1 MGISDELT
9 RQFAKETVG
18 KSDRDTGKTVTG
30 TAVKY
35 NGSMYVRIDGSDQI
49 TPIIS
54 STVGMKEGDRVTV
67 LIKDHTTTVTG
78 NTTAPSISQDDVNS
92 SNQEIV
98 DKITEVEILVAEK
111 ASIKDLEAESAR
123 IDDLVADNVTIKDTL
138 TASKAE
144 IDQLKAKD
152 VEISGNLT
160 AQNAE
165 IENLK
170 TTKLDTEIADIKYA
184 TIGSLEATNANIHNL
199 KADYGEFK
207 QLSTDKFAANDAS
220 IKKLE
225 AEKANIK
232 DLDAKYANIDF
243 ANIGKAAIENLF
255 SKSGMIGDL
264 VVGEGT
270 ITGTLV
276 GVTIK
281 GDLIEGGTVK
291 ADKLV
296 VQGEDGLYY
305 KLNVSAE
312 KVSAQQT
319 EYNSLNGSI
328 ITAKSITAE
337 KVNVNDLV
345 AFGATIG
352 GFHITDSAIYSG
364 VKESINNT
372 TRGTYMD
379 DDGQFAIGDGSNYLK
394 FFRDSNGKYKLDIS
408 ASSIRFGTSGET
420 VENVVQDMVVKTETE
435 YYIST
440 SPTELSGGSWSLT
453 SPTWSAGKYIWTRT
467 KSTKKSGKV
476 EYSNPA
482 CTTGAPGKDGVGT
495 PGTPGK
501 DGKTSYLHIAYANS
515 ADGTDGFSVSDSNGK
530 LYIGQYTDFTEAD
543 STDPKKYSWSKIK
556 GSDGAAGVGVKTI
569 TNYYLATSAGS
580 GVTTSTGGWTTT
592 IQTITTDKKYLWNY
606 EKIEYTNG
614 KVDQTTPCIIGT
626 YGKDGAPGSPGA
638 NGVGIKS
645 ITEYYQVSTSNTS
658 APSTWLTTVPSMTTV
673 NRYLWNYE
681 RITYTNNSTSDTAK
695 RVIGVYGDKGN
706 TGDTGVGVK
715 TSTVTYQASTS
726 GTTIPSGSWVSTI
739 PNVADG
745 QYLWTRTVIAYTDG
759 KTTTSYSVGKMGQNG
774 SNGAPGKPG
783 TDGKP
788 GADGVGIKSTSVK
801 YQAGS
806 SQTTAPTG
814 AWLDAVPKLSAAT
827 PYLWTKTVITYTNDT
842 SSTSY
847 SVSSTLDGVE
857 VGGRNLAKK
866 TSDEWSDWIDIPK
879 LNQENATVN
888 FNTIDMP
895 DCKLEDMFTSYYEI
909 EYMDVKQSE
918 NIPEGSKS
926 SVRSNWYSIIDGN
939 TVWDAPTYQWA
950 HSPVNGVKVYTGT
963 SPITEQFLKIEKIFI
978 NIRFDYVASGKL
990 RIRKVKY
997 EKGNKAT
1004 DWTPAPEDVQSGID
1018 DAFNSANDAN
1028 NKIDLITPD
1037 IEFSKAQIEVL
1048 NKSISSLVVDQNG
1061 GSLMTQT
1068 QDGWQFNI
1076 GAIQTGLDK
1085 AMSDVTEIKGDIS
1098 GVTDLANKTGELVNS
1113 IDKKTAYINMSQDSE
1128 GAPVLE
1134 LGRKEGLFKVR
1145 ITDTAIEF
1153 LEGSQKIAYITNRQL
1168 YIQSSVVTDEMKIGA
1183 TNGYIWKKRGNGNMG
1198 LRYVTG
1204 GVVIYST
1211 NYSYSQEAIDLYGT
1225 SGYTG
1230 IWSVNE
1236 SLLDRGAYVG
1246 QNIVLLVKNTTKN
1259 HVTEYSVRINSIE
1272 SEFRVNTTTVSMKD

>member
-78 NTTAPSISQDDVNS
+78 NTTAPSISQDDVDS

-144 IDQLKAKD
+144 IDQLKTKD

-184 TIGSLEATNANIHNL
+184 TIGSLEATNADIHNL

-364 VKESINNT
+364 VKESVNNT
-372 TRGTYMD
+372 TRGTYMN
-379 DDGQFAIGDGSNYLK
+379 DDGEFAVGDGSNYLK
-394 FFRDSNGKYKLDIS
+394 FFKDSNGKYKLDIS

-476 EYSNPA
+476 EYSNSA

-530 LYIGQYTDFTEAD
+530 LYMGQYTDFTEAD

-556 GSDGAAGVGVKTI
+556 GSDGAAGVGIKTI

-592 IQTITTDKKYLWNY
+592 VQTITPDKKYLWNY

-638 NGVGIKS
+638 NGVGIKT
-645 ITEYYQVSTSNTS
+645 ITEYYQVSASNAS
-658 APSTWLTTVPSMTTV
+658 APTTWLTTVPSMTST

-681 RITYTNNSTSDTAK
+681 HVTYTNNSTSDTAK

-715 TSTVTYQASTS
+715 SSTVTYQASTS
-726 GTTIPSGSWVSTI
+726 GTTIPTGSWVSTI

-774 SNGAPGKPG
+774 ANGAPGTPG
-783 TDGKP
+783 ADGKP
-788 GADGVGIKSTSVK
+788 GTDGVGIKSTSVK
-801 YQAGS
+801 YQAGA

-814 AWLDAVPKLSAAT
+814 AWLDAVPKLSTAT

-857 VGGRNLAKK
+857 VGGRNLVKNTAFLKG
-866 TSDEWSDWIDIPK
+866 TELWESDECEISYAPSDAYKGVNYLHVIQKVAGSASSYTSRIYTNTNSNFTHVPGETYTLSFSANGLADMTLYVKIGGTILIPGGVFMLKNNRPEMHKVTYKASAGGSLTFYTNSTTPWTIRNIK
-879 LNQENATVN
+879 L
-888 FNTIDMP
+888 
-895 DCKLEDMFTSYYEI
+895 
-909 EYMDVKQSE
+909 
-918 NIPEGSKS
+918 
-926 SVRSNWYSIIDGN
+926 
-939 TVWDAPTYQWA
+939 
-950 HSPVNGVKVYTGT
+950 
-963 SPITEQFLKIEKIFI
+963 
-978 NIRFDYVASGKL
+978 
-990 RIRKVKY
+990 

-1068 QDGWQFNI
+1068 PDGWQFNI

-1113 IDKKTAYINMSQDSE
+1113 IDKKTAYINMAQDSE

-1183 TNGYIWKKRGNGNMG
+1183 GRGYIWKKRGNGNMG
-1198 LRYVTG
+1198 LRYVT
-1204 GVVIYST
+1204 S
-1211 NYSYSQEAIDLYGT
+1211 
-1225 SGYTG
+1225 
-1230 IWSVNE
+1230 
-1236 SLLDRGAYVG
+1236 
-1246 QNIVLLVKNTTKN
+1246 
-1259 HVTEYSVRINSIE
+1259 
-1272 SEFRVNTTTVSMKD
+1272 

>member
-54 STVGMKEGDRVTV
+54 STVGMKAGDRVTV

-78 NTTAPSISQDDVNS
+78 NTTAPSISQDDVNN
-92 SNQEIV
+92 SNQEIA

-207 QLSTDKFAANDAS
+207 QLSTDKFATNDAS

-364 VKESINNT
+364 VKESIDNT

-394 FFRDSNGKYKLDIS
+394 FFRDSDGKYKLDIS

-420 VENVVQDMVVKTETE
+420 VENVIQDMVVKTETE
-435 YYIST
+435 YYVST
-440 SPTELSGGSWSLT
+440 SPTSLVGGSWSLT

-467 KSTKKSGKV
+467 KSTKKSGKI

-515 ADGTDGFSVSDSNGK
+515 ADGTDGFSVSDSNKK

-556 GSDGAAGVGVKTI
+556 GTDGAAGVGVK
-569 TNYYLATSAGS
+569 S
-580 GVTTSTGGWTTT
+580 
-592 IQTITTDKKYLWNY
+592 
-606 EKIEYTNG
+606 
-614 KVDQTTPCIIGT
+614 
-626 YGKDGAPGSPGA
+626 
-638 NGVGIKS
+638 
-645 ITEYYQVSTSNTS
+645 
-658 APSTWLTTVPSMTTV
+658 
-673 NRYLWNYE
+673 
-681 RITYTNNSTSDTAK
+681 
-695 RVIGVYGDKGN
+695 
-706 TGDTGVGVK
+706 
-715 TSTVTYQASTS
+715 STVTYQASTS

-783 TDGKP
+783 KDGKP

-827 PYLWTKTVITYTNDT
+827 PYLWTKTVITYTNGT

-866 TSDEWSDWIDIPK
+866 TSDEWSDWIDIPN

-895 DCKLEDMFTSYYEI
+895 DCKLGDMFTSYYEI

-939 TVWDAPTYQWA
+939 TVWNAPTYQWS
-950 HSPVNGVKVYTGT
+950 HSPANGVKVYTGT

-1048 NKSISSLVVDQNG
+1048 NKSISSLVVGQDG

-1068 QDGWQFNI
+1068 PDGWQFNI

-1085 AMSDVTEIKGDIS
+1085 AMSNVTEIKGDIS

-1113 IDKKTAYINMSQDSE
+1113 IDKKTAYINVSQDSE
-1128 GAPVLE
+1128 GVPVLE

-1183 TNGYIWKKRGNGNMG
+1183 TNVYIWKKRGNGNMG

-1204 GVVIYST
+1204 VVIYST
-1211 NYSYSQEAIDLYGT
+1211 NYSYNQEAIDLYGT

-1230 IWSVNE
+1230 TWSVNE
-1236 SLLDRGAYVG
+1236 SLFDRGAYVG

-1259 HVTEYSVRINSIE
+1259 HVTEFSVRINDIE
-1272 SEFRVNTTTVSMKD
+1272 SEFRVNTTAVSMKD

>member
-170 TTKLDTEIADIKYA
+170 TTKLDTAIADIKYA
-184 TIGSLEATNANIHNL
+184 TIGSLEATNADIHNL

-364 VKESINNT
+364 VKESIDNT

-556 GSDGAAGVGVKTI
+556 GTDGAAGVGVK
-569 TNYYLATSAGS
+569 S
-580 GVTTSTGGWTTT
+580 
-592 IQTITTDKKYLWNY
+592 
-606 EKIEYTNG
+606 
-614 KVDQTTPCIIGT
+614 
-626 YGKDGAPGSPGA
+626 
-638 NGVGIKS
+638 
-645 ITEYYQVSTSNTS
+645 
-658 APSTWLTTVPSMTTV
+658 
-673 NRYLWNYE
+673 
-681 RITYTNNSTSDTAK
+681 
-695 RVIGVYGDKGN
+695 
-706 TGDTGVGVK
+706 
-715 TSTVTYQASTS
+715 STVTYQASTS

-827 PYLWTKTVITYTNDT
+827 PYLWTKTVITYTNGT

-857 VGGRNLAKK
+857 IGGRNLVRYTNQGDKQWGVSPGNGAMTKSAEVF
-866 TSDEWSDWIDIPK
+866 TD
-879 LNQENATVN
+879 LNNA
-888 FNTIDMP
+888 
-895 DCKLEDMFTSYYEI
+895 
-909 EYMDVKQSE
+909 
-918 NIPEGSKS
+918 
-926 SVRSNWYSIIDGN
+926 
-939 TVWDAPTYQWA
+939 
-950 HSPVNGVKVYTGT
+950 NGVKFTITKQSTNWNYVQFRDNSLIDYLLQNTGETYTITFDFKT
-963 SPITEQFLKIEKIFI
+963 SHLGDISISVNDGSGLNRIIDFGPYNVSLANKWIHISLTAKSVTATKSDQIIYFNTFKINQAGAATFKIANLK
-978 NIRFDYVASGKL
+978 L
-990 RIRKVKY
+990 

-1004 DWTPAPEDVQSGID
+1004 DWTPAPEDVQQGID
-1018 DAFNSANDAN
+1018 DAQNSANDAN
-1028 NKIDLITPD
+1028 NKVDNITD
-1037 IEFSKAQIEVL
+1037 TVTKTSAELKVL
-1048 NKSISSLVVDQNG
+1048 SDSISSLVTDAKGQT
-1061 GSLMTQT
+1061 LMTQT
-1068 QDGWQFNI
+1068 GSGWTFNI
-1076 GAIQTGLDK
+1076 GSIQSALNGAIGDIQ
-1085 AMSDVTEIKGDIS
+1085 DVKGDI
-1098 GVTDLANKTGELVNS
+1098 GGINDLANKTNQLANDVA
-1113 IDKKTAYINMSQDSE
+1113 KKTAYINMMQDES
-1128 GAPVLE
+1128 GQPVME
-1134 LGRKEGLFKVR
+1134 LGQQNGEFKLR
-1145 ITDTAIEF
+1145 ITNTSMDF
-1153 LEGSQKIAYITNRQL
+1153 MQGSQKIAYLSNRQL

-1183 TNGYIWKKRGNGNMG
+1183 TSGYIWKKRGNGNMG
-1198 LRYVTG
+1198 LRYVSG
-1204 GVVIYST
+1204 GVVYNT
-1211 NYSYSQEAIDLYGT
+1211 PYSYEQAAIDRYGKV
-1225 SGYTG
+1225 GYTST
-1230 IWSVNE
+1230 WSVNE
-1236 SLLDRGAYVG
+1236 SLFDRSSYVG
-1246 QNIVLLVKNTTKN
+1246 QTIVLLVKNTTKN
-1259 HVTEYSVRINSIE
+1259 HITEITVRINAIE
-1272 SEFRVNTTTVSMKD
+1272 SEFRVNTTTISMTD

>member
-54 STVGMKEGDRVTV
+54 STVGMKAGDRVTV

-78 NTTAPSISQDDVNS
+78 NTTAPSISQDDVNN
-92 SNQEIV
+92 SNQEIA

-207 QLSTDKFAANDAS
+207 QLSTDKFATNDAS

-364 VKESINNT
+364 VKESIDNT

-394 FFRDSNGKYKLDIS
+394 FFRDSDGKYKLDIS

-420 VENVVQDMVVKTETE
+420 VENVIQDMVVKTETE
-435 YYIST
+435 YYVST
-440 SPTELSGGSWSLT
+440 SPTSLVGGSWSLT

-467 KSTKKSGKV
+467 KSTKKSGKI

-515 ADGTDGFSVSDSNGK
+515 ADGTDGFSVSDSNKK

-556 GSDGAAGVGVKTI
+556 GTDGAAGVGVK
-569 TNYYLATSAGS
+569 S
-580 GVTTSTGGWTTT
+580 
-592 IQTITTDKKYLWNY
+592 
-606 EKIEYTNG
+606 
-614 KVDQTTPCIIGT
+614 
-626 YGKDGAPGSPGA
+626 
-638 NGVGIKS
+638 
-645 ITEYYQVSTSNTS
+645 
-658 APSTWLTTVPSMTTV
+658 
-673 NRYLWNYE
+673 
-681 RITYTNNSTSDTAK
+681 
-695 RVIGVYGDKGN
+695 
-706 TGDTGVGVK
+706 
-715 TSTVTYQASTS
+715 STVTYQASTS

-783 TDGKP
+783 KDGKP

-827 PYLWTKTVITYTNDT
+827 PYLWTKTVITYTNGT

-866 TSDEWSDWIDIPK
+866 TSDEWSDWIDIPN

-895 DCKLEDMFTSYYEI
+895 DCKLGDMFTSYYEI

-939 TVWDAPTYQWA
+939 TVWNAPTYQWS
-950 HSPVNGVKVYTGT
+950 HSPANGVKVYTGT

-997 EKGNKAT
+997 EKGNKPT
-1004 DWTPAPEDVQSGID
+1004 DWPPAPEDVQSGID

-1048 NKSISSLVVDQNG
+1048 NKSISSLVVGQDG

-1068 QDGWQFNI
+1068 PDGWQFNI

-1085 AMSDVTEIKGDIS
+1085 AMSNVTEIKGDIS

-1128 GAPVLE
+1128 GVPVLE

-1183 TNGYIWKKRGNGNMG
+1183 TNVYIWKKRGNGNMG

-1204 GVVIYST
+1204 GS
-1211 NYSYSQEAIDLYGT
+1211 
-1225 SGYTG
+1225 
-1230 IWSVNE
+1230 
-1236 SLLDRGAYVG
+1236 
-1246 QNIVLLVKNTTKN
+1246 
-1259 HVTEYSVRINSIE
+1259 
-1272 SEFRVNTTTVSMKD
+1272 

>member
-78 NTTAPSISQDDVNS
+78 NTTAPSISQDDVNN

-123 IDDLVADNVTIKDTL
+123 IDNLVADNVTIKDTL

-144 IDQLKAKD
+144 IDKLKAKD

-160 AQNAE
+160 AQSAE

-184 TIGSLEATNANIHNL
+184 TIGSLEATNADIHNL

-364 VKESINNT
+364 VKESIDNT

-435 YYIST
+435 YYVST
-440 SPTELSGGSWSLT
+440 SPTSLVGGSWSLT

-556 GSDGAAGVGVKTI
+556 GTDGAAGVGVK
-569 TNYYLATSAGS
+569 S
-580 GVTTSTGGWTTT
+580 
-592 IQTITTDKKYLWNY
+592 
-606 EKIEYTNG
+606 
-614 KVDQTTPCIIGT
+614 
-626 YGKDGAPGSPGA
+626 
-638 NGVGIKS
+638 
-645 ITEYYQVSTSNTS
+645 
-658 APSTWLTTVPSMTTV
+658 
-673 NRYLWNYE
+673 
-681 RITYTNNSTSDTAK
+681 
-695 RVIGVYGDKGN
+695 
-706 TGDTGVGVK
+706 
-715 TSTVTYQASTS
+715 STVTYQASTS

-857 VGGRNLAKK
+857 VGGRNLVKGSNRGINNWGLAPGNGTATKEPEVF
-866 TSDEWSDWIDIPK
+866 TDLNNVNGARFNITTPSTDWFYLAFYDNSFIDMLVANVGETYTISFDIK
-879 LNQENATVN
+879 VDVSGSFTVHVQNGTGLNQLIN
-888 FNTIDMP
+888 F
-895 DCKLEDMFTSYYEI
+895 
-909 EYMDVKQSE
+909 
-918 NIPEGSKS
+918 GSVSIVANKWTRVSLTGKVLSDTKS
-926 SVRSNWYSIIDGN
+926 AQVIYFNVFGMQRMGAKTFKIANL
-939 TVWDAPTYQWA
+939 
-950 HSPVNGVKVYTGT
+950 KV
-963 SPITEQFLKIEKIFI
+963 E
-978 NIRFDYVASGKL
+978 R
-990 RIRKVKY
+990 
-997 EKGNKAT
+997 GNKAT

-1068 QDGWQFNI
+1068 PDGWQFNI

-1198 LRYVTG
+1198 LRYVSG
-1204 GVVIYST
+1204 GR
-1211 NYSYSQEAIDLYGT
+1211 DL
-1225 SGYTG
+1225 
-1230 IWSVNE
+1230 
-1236 SLLDRGAYVG
+1236 
-1246 QNIVLLVKNTTKN
+1246 
-1259 HVTEYSVRINSIE
+1259 
-1272 SEFRVNTTTVSMKD
+1272 

>member
-78 NTTAPSISQDDVNS
+78 NTTAPSISQDDVNN

-123 IDDLVADNVTIKDTL
+123 IDNLVADNVTIKDTL

-184 TIGSLEATNANIHNL
+184 TIGSLEATNADIHNL

-364 VKESINNT
+364 VKESIDNT

-556 GSDGAAGVGVKTI
+556 GTDGAAGVGVK
-569 TNYYLATSAGS
+569 S
-580 GVTTSTGGWTTT
+580 
-592 IQTITTDKKYLWNY
+592 
-606 EKIEYTNG
+606 
-614 KVDQTTPCIIGT
+614 
-626 YGKDGAPGSPGA
+626 
-638 NGVGIKS
+638 
-645 ITEYYQVSTSNTS
+645 
-658 APSTWLTTVPSMTTV
+658 
-673 NRYLWNYE
+673 
-681 RITYTNNSTSDTAK
+681 
-695 RVIGVYGDKGN
+695 
-706 TGDTGVGVK
+706 
-715 TSTVTYQASTS
+715 STVTYQASTS

-774 SNGAPGKPG
+774 SNGDPGKPG

-827 PYLWTKTVITYTNDT
+827 PYLWTKTVITYTNGT

-857 VGGRNLAKK
+857 IGGRNLVRYTNQGDKQWRVSPGNGAMTKSAEVF
-866 TSDEWSDWIDIPK
+866 TD
-879 LNQENATVN
+879 LNNA
-888 FNTIDMP
+888 
-895 DCKLEDMFTSYYEI
+895 
-909 EYMDVKQSE
+909 
-918 NIPEGSKS
+918 
-926 SVRSNWYSIIDGN
+926 
-939 TVWDAPTYQWA
+939 
-950 HSPVNGVKVYTGT
+950 NGVKFTITKQSTNWNYVQFRDYLLIDYLLQNTGETYTITFDFKTSHLGDISISVNDGT
-963 SPITEQFLKIEKIFI
+963 GLNRIIDFGPYNVSLANKWIHISLTAKSVTATKSDQTIYFNTFKINQAGAATFKIANLK
-978 NIRFDYVASGKL
+978 L
-990 RIRKVKY
+990 

-1004 DWTPAPEDVQSGID
+1004 DWTPAPEDVQQGID
-1018 DAFNSANDAN
+1018 DAQNSANDAN
-1028 NKIDLITPD
+1028 NKVDNITD
-1037 IEFSKAQIEVL
+1037 TVTKTSAELKVL
-1048 NKSISSLVVDQNG
+1048 SDSISSLVTDAKGQ
-1061 GSLMTQT
+1061 SLMTQT
-1068 QDGWQFNI
+1068 GSGWTFNI
-1076 GAIQTGLDK
+1076 GSIQSALNGAIGDIQ
-1085 AMSDVTEIKGDIS
+1085 DVKGDIS
-1098 GVTDLANKTGELVNS
+1098 GINDLANKTNQLANDVA
-1113 IDKKTAYINMSQDSE
+1113 KKTAYINMTQDES
-1128 GAPVLE
+1128 GQPVME
-1134 LGRKEGLFKVR
+1134 LGQQNGEFKLR
-1145 ITDTAIEF
+1145 ITNTSIDF
-1153 LEGSQKIAYITNRQL
+1153 MQGSQKIAYLSNRQL

-1183 TNGYIWKKRGNGNMG
+1183 TSGYIWKKRGNGNMG
-1198 LRYVTG
+1198 LRYVSG
-1204 GVVIYST
+1204 G
-1211 NYSYSQEAIDLYGT
+1211 G
-1225 SGYTG
+1225 
-1230 IWSVNE
+1230 SV
-1236 SLLDRGAYVG
+1236 
-1246 QNIVLLVKNTTKN
+1246 
-1259 HVTEYSVRINSIE
+1259 
-1272 SEFRVNTTTVSMKD
+1272 

>member
-30 TAVKY
+30 TAVRY

-123 IDDLVADNVTIKDTL
+123 IDDLVADNVTIKDKL

-184 TIGSLEATNANIHNL
+184 TIGSLEATNADIHNL
-199 KADYGEFK
+199 NADYGEFK

-364 VKESINNT
+364 VKETVNNT

-440 SPTELSGGSWSLT
+440 SPTSLVGGSWSLT

-476 EYSNPA
+476 KYSNPA

-530 LYIGQYTDFTEAD
+530 LYIGQYTDFTEVD

-556 GSDGAAGVGVKTI
+556 GTDGAAGVGVK
-569 TNYYLATSAGS
+569 S
-580 GVTTSTGGWTTT
+580 
-592 IQTITTDKKYLWNY
+592 
-606 EKIEYTNG
+606 
-614 KVDQTTPCIIGT
+614 
-626 YGKDGAPGSPGA
+626 
-638 NGVGIKS
+638 
-645 ITEYYQVSTSNTS
+645 
-658 APSTWLTTVPSMTTV
+658 
-673 NRYLWNYE
+673 
-681 RITYTNNSTSDTAK
+681 
-695 RVIGVYGDKGN
+695 
-706 TGDTGVGVK
+706 
-715 TSTVTYQASTS
+715 STVTYQASTS

-788 GADGVGIKSTSVK
+788 GADGVGIKSTSIK

-814 AWLDAVPKLSAAT
+814 DWLDAVPKLSAAT
-827 PYLWTKTVITYTNDT
+827 PYLWTKTVTTYTNGT

-918 NIPEGSKS
+918 NIPEGSES
-926 SVRSNWYSIIDGN
+926 SVRSNWYSIVDGN
-939 TVWDAPTYQWA
+939 TVWDAPTYQWS
-950 HSPVNGVKVYTGT
+950 HSPANGVKVYTGT
-963 SPITEQFLKIEKIFI
+963 SPITEKFLKIEKIFI

-1004 DWTPAPEDVQSGID
+1004 DWTPAPEDVQQGID
-1018 DAFNSANDAN
+1018 HAQTDANNAN
-1028 NKIDLITPD
+1028 NKIDNEIAPD
-1037 IEFSKAQIEVL
+1037 IEYSKSQIEIL
-1048 NKSISSLVVDQNG
+1048 NKSIASLVVDQNG

-1068 QDGWQFNI
+1068 PDGWKFNI
-1076 GAIQTGLDK
+1076 GAIQSGLSGAIGDIQ
-1085 AMSDVTEIKGDIS
+1085 EIKGDIN
-1098 GVTDLANKTGELVNS
+1098 GVKDLADKTNELTNDVA
-1113 IDKKTAYINMSQDSE
+1113 KKTAYINMAQDES
-1128 GAPVLE
+1128 GQPVME
-1134 LGRKEGLFKVR
+1134 LGQQNGEFKLR
-1145 ITDTAIEF
+1145 ITNTSMDF
-1153 LEGSQKIAYITNRQL
+1153 MQGSQKIAYLSNRQL

-1183 TNGYIWKKRGNGNMG
+1183 TSGYIWKKRANGNMG
-1198 LRYVTG
+1198 LRY
-1204 GVVIYST
+1204 I
-1211 NYSYSQEAIDLYGT
+1211 T
-1225 SGYTG
+1225 S
-1230 IWSVNE
+1230 
-1236 SLLDRGAYVG
+1236 
-1246 QNIVLLVKNTTKN
+1246 
-1259 HVTEYSVRINSIE
+1259 
-1272 SEFRVNTTTVSMKD
+1272 

>member
-78 NTTAPSISQDDVNS
+78 NTTAPSISQDDVNN

-123 IDDLVADNVTIKDTL
+123 IDNLVADNVTIKDTL

-184 TIGSLEATNANIHNL
+184 TIGSLEATNADIHNL

-364 VKESINNT
+364 VKESIDNT

-440 SPTELSGGSWSLT
+440 SPTELSGGSWSLI

-556 GSDGAAGVGVKTI
+556 GSDGAAGVGVK
-569 TNYYLATSAGS
+569 S
-580 GVTTSTGGWTTT
+580 
-592 IQTITTDKKYLWNY
+592 
-606 EKIEYTNG
+606 
-614 KVDQTTPCIIGT
+614 
-626 YGKDGAPGSPGA
+626 
-638 NGVGIKS
+638 
-645 ITEYYQVSTSNTS
+645 
-658 APSTWLTTVPSMTTV
+658 
-673 NRYLWNYE
+673 
-681 RITYTNNSTSDTAK
+681 
-695 RVIGVYGDKGN
+695 
-706 TGDTGVGVK
+706 
-715 TSTVTYQASTS
+715 STVTYQASTS
-726 GTTIPSGSWVSTI
+726 GTTIPTGSWVSTI

-814 AWLDAVPKLSAAT
+814 AWLDSVPKLSAAT
-827 PYLWTKTVITYTNDT
+827 PYLWTKTVITYTDGKT
-842 SSTSY
+842 STSY

-857 VGGRNLAKK
+857 VGGRNIAIRTALN
-866 TSDEWSDWIDIPK
+866 SVNDWGWSMGVGGSTESNEVI
-879 LNQENATVN
+879 NGENAIVITRDQTVQSSWSLIYYN
-888 FNTIDMP
+888 KIQATKYGPSTTYTISFDVYPSVNTDFIVNLMALDASTALLPTAVNMKP
-895 DCKLEDMFTSYYEI
+895 TAVANKWTRVSAVVTTSATLPTTRNQCLYLTGLTSA
-909 EYMDVKQSE
+909 V
-918 NIPEGSKS
+918 G
-926 SVRSNWYSIIDGN
+926 
-939 TVWDAPTYQWA
+939 TVY
-950 HSPVNGVKVYTGT
+950 K
-963 SPITEQFLKIEKIFI
+963 FKCLKIEQ
-978 NIRFDYVASGKL
+978 
-990 RIRKVKY
+990 
-997 EKGNKAT
+997 GNKAT

-1037 IEFSKAQIEVL
+1037 IEFSKAQIEVV

-1068 QDGWQFNI
+1068 PDGWQFNI

-1085 AMSDVTEIKGDIS
+1085 AMSDVTEIRGDIS

-1183 TNGYIWKKRGNGNMG
+1183 GRGYIWKKRGNGNMG
-1198 LRYVTG
+1198 LRYVT
-1204 GVVIYST
+1204 S
-1211 NYSYSQEAIDLYGT
+1211 
-1225 SGYTG
+1225 
-1230 IWSVNE
+1230 
-1236 SLLDRGAYVG
+1236 
-1246 QNIVLLVKNTTKN
+1246 
-1259 HVTEYSVRINSIE
+1259 
-1272 SEFRVNTTTVSMKD
+1272 

>member
-78 NTTAPSISQDDVNS
+78 NTTAPSISQDDVNN

-184 TIGSLEATNANIHNL
+184 TIGSLEATNADIHNL

-364 VKESINNT
+364 VKESIDNT

-420 VENVVQDMVVKTETE
+420 VENVVQDMVVKTDTE

-440 SPTELSGGSWSLT
+440 SPTSLVGGSWSLT

-515 ADGTDGFSVSDSNGK
+515 ADGTDGFSVSDSNVK

-556 GSDGAAGVGVKTI
+556 GTDGAAGVG
-569 TNYYLATSAGS
+569 
-580 GVTTSTGGWTTT
+580 
-592 IQTITTDKKYLWNY
+592 
-606 EKIEYTNG
+606 
-614 KVDQTTPCIIGT
+614 
-626 YGKDGAPGSPGA
+626 
-638 NGVGIKS
+638 IKS
-645 ITEYYQVSTSNTS
+645 
-658 APSTWLTTVPSMTTV
+658 
-673 NRYLWNYE
+673 
-681 RITYTNNSTSDTAK
+681 
-695 RVIGVYGDKGN
+695 
-706 TGDTGVGVK
+706 
-715 TSTVTYQASTS
+715 STVTYQASTS

-806 SQTTAPTG
+806 SQTTAPMG
-814 AWLDAVPKLSAAT
+814 AWLDAVPKLSAAI
-827 PYLWTKTVITYTNDT
+827 PYLWTKTVITYTDGTT
-842 SSTSY
+842 SSSY

-857 VGGRNLAKK
+857 VGGRNILRDTKTFSRSESTPRDSNGAFMSSNCAIQNETYLGLAVRGTTSVSTSSATTVYAEYRVTDIAYKDVFTLSFYVKGTVNKLTAFFYGPSGYVSAK
-866 TSDEWSDWIDIPK
+866 TLASSSNDPDPQYGDGNTRFPVSDEWTRHWVTWELASIGD
-879 LNQENATVN
+879 L
-888 FNTIDMP
+888 
-895 DCKLEDMFTSYYEI
+895 
-909 EYMDVKQSE
+909 
-918 NIPEGSKS
+918 
-926 SVRSNWYSIIDGN
+926 SVGKYVLLRNDGN
-939 TVWDAPTYQWA
+939 TVANASCY
-950 HSPVNGVKVYTGT
+950 VCG
-963 SPITEQFLKIEKIFI
+963 LKLE
-978 NIRFDYVASGKL
+978 R
-990 RIRKVKY
+990 
-997 EKGNKAT
+997 GNKAT

-1068 QDGWQFNI
+1068 PDGWQFNI

-1168 YIQSSVVTDEMKIGA
+1168 YIQSAVVTDEMKIGA
-1183 TNGYIWKKRGNGNMG
+1183 GRGYIWKKRGNGNMG
-1198 LRYVTG
+1198 LRYVT
-1204 GVVIYST
+1204 S
-1211 NYSYSQEAIDLYGT
+1211 
-1225 SGYTG
+1225 
-1230 IWSVNE
+1230 
-1236 SLLDRGAYVG
+1236 
-1246 QNIVLLVKNTTKN
+1246 
-1259 HVTEYSVRINSIE
+1259 
-1272 SEFRVNTTTVSMKD
+1272 

>member
-78 NTTAPSISQDDVNS
+78 NTTAPSISQDDVDS

-123 IDDLVADNVTIKDTL
+123 IDNLVADNVTIKDTL

-184 TIGSLEATNANIHNL
+184 TIGSLEATNADIHNL

-364 VKESINNT
+364 VKESIDNT

-420 VENVVQDMVVKTETE
+420 VENVVRDMVVKTETE

-467 KSTKKSGKV
+467 KSTKKSGEV

-482 CTTGAPGKDGVGT
+482 CTTGAPGKDGVG
-495 PGTPGK
+495 
-501 DGKTSYLHIAYANS
+501 
-515 ADGTDGFSVSDSNGK
+515 
-530 LYIGQYTDFTEAD
+530 
-543 STDPKKYSWSKIK
+543 
-556 GSDGAAGVGVKTI
+556 
-569 TNYYLATSAGS
+569 
-580 GVTTSTGGWTTT
+580 
-592 IQTITTDKKYLWNY
+592 
-606 EKIEYTNG
+606 
-614 KVDQTTPCIIGT
+614 
-626 YGKDGAPGSPGA
+626 
-638 NGVGIKS
+638 
-645 ITEYYQVSTSNTS
+645 
-658 APSTWLTTVPSMTTV
+658 
-673 NRYLWNYE
+673 
-681 RITYTNNSTSDTAK
+681 
-695 RVIGVYGDKGN
+695 
-706 TGDTGVGVK
+706 
-715 TSTVTYQASTS
+715 
-726 GTTIPSGSWVSTI
+726 
-739 PNVADG
+739 
-745 QYLWTRTVIAYTDG
+745 
-759 KTTTSYSVGKMGQNG
+759 
-774 SNGAPGKPG
+774 
-783 TDGKP
+783 
-788 GADGVGIKSTSVK
+788 
-801 YQAGS
+801 
-806 SQTTAPTG
+806 
-814 AWLDAVPKLSAAT
+814 
-827 PYLWTKTVITYTNDT
+827 
-842 SSTSY
+842 
-847 SVSSTLDGVE
+847 STLDGVV
-857 VGGRNLAKK
+857 VGGRNLVRNTNLGDKQWDIAPGDGVMTKAAEVF
-866 TSDEWSDWIDIPK
+866 SD
-879 LNQENATVN
+879 LNN
-888 FNTIDMP
+888 
-895 DCKLEDMFTSYYEI
+895 
-909 EYMDVKQSE
+909 
-918 NIPEGSKS
+918 
-926 SVRSNWYSIIDGN
+926 
-939 TVWDAPTYQWA
+939 
-950 HSPVNGVKVYTGT
+950 VNGVKFTITKQSTNWNYVQFSDSSFIDYLLQNIGETYTISFDFKTSYPGT
-963 SPITEQFLKIEKIFI
+963 LDVNVCDGNQLNNVIYFGSYNVPANKWTHISLTAKSHTATRSAQVIYLNTFTINSTGAATFKVANLK
-978 NIRFDYVASGKL
+978 V
-990 RIRKVKY
+990 

-1037 IEFSKAQIEVL
+1037 VEFSKAQIEVL

-1068 QDGWQFNI
+1068 PDGWQFNI

-1183 TNGYIWKKRGNGNMG
+1183 GRGYIWKKRGNGNMG
-1198 LRYVTG
+1198 LRYVT
-1204 GVVIYST
+1204 S
-1211 NYSYSQEAIDLYGT
+1211 
-1225 SGYTG
+1225 
-1230 IWSVNE
+1230 
-1236 SLLDRGAYVG
+1236 
-1246 QNIVLLVKNTTKN
+1246 
-1259 HVTEYSVRINSIE
+1259 
-1272 SEFRVNTTTVSMKD
+1272 

>member
-54 STVGMKEGDRVTV
+54 STVGMKAGDRVTV

-78 NTTAPSISQDDVNS
+78 NTTAPSISQDDVNN
-92 SNQEIV
+92 SNQEIA

-207 QLSTDKFAANDAS
+207 QLSTDKFATNDAS

-364 VKESINNT
+364 VKESIDNT

-394 FFRDSNGKYKLDIS
+394 FFRDSDGKYKLDIS

-420 VENVVQDMVVKTETE
+420 VENVIQDMVVKTETE
-435 YYIST
+435 YYVST
-440 SPTELSGGSWSLT
+440 SPTSLVGGSWSLT

-467 KSTKKSGKV
+467 KSTKKSGKI

-515 ADGTDGFSVSDSNGK
+515 ADGTDGFSVSDSNKK

-556 GSDGAAGVGVKTI
+556 GTDGAAGVGVK
-569 TNYYLATSAGS
+569 S
-580 GVTTSTGGWTTT
+580 
-592 IQTITTDKKYLWNY
+592 
-606 EKIEYTNG
+606 
-614 KVDQTTPCIIGT
+614 
-626 YGKDGAPGSPGA
+626 
-638 NGVGIKS
+638 
-645 ITEYYQVSTSNTS
+645 
-658 APSTWLTTVPSMTTV
+658 
-673 NRYLWNYE
+673 
-681 RITYTNNSTSDTAK
+681 
-695 RVIGVYGDKGN
+695 
-706 TGDTGVGVK
+706 
-715 TSTVTYQASTS
+715 STVTYQASTS

-783 TDGKP
+783 KDGKP

-827 PYLWTKTVITYTNDT
+827 PYLWTKTVITYTNGT

-866 TSDEWSDWIDIPK
+866 TSDEWSDWIDIPN

-895 DCKLEDMFTSYYEI
+895 DCKLGDMFTSYYEI

-939 TVWDAPTYQWA
+939 TVWNAPTYQWS
-950 HSPVNGVKVYTGT
+950 HSPANGVKVYTGT

-1048 NKSISSLVVDQNG
+1048 NKSISSLVVGQDG

-1068 QDGWQFNI
+1068 PDGWQFNI

-1085 AMSDVTEIKGDIS
+1085 AMSNVTEIKGDIS

-1128 GAPVLE
+1128 GVPVLE

-1183 TNGYIWKKRGNGNMG
+1183 TNVYIWKKRGNGNMG

-1204 GVVIYST
+1204 GS
-1211 NYSYSQEAIDLYGT
+1211 
-1225 SGYTG
+1225 
-1230 IWSVNE
+1230 
-1236 SLLDRGAYVG
+1236 
-1246 QNIVLLVKNTTKN
+1246 
-1259 HVTEYSVRINSIE
+1259 
-1272 SEFRVNTTTVSMKD
+1272 